1 MTAHLFGGVW
11 SPSAAN
17 FALQRVAEDNHGNF
31 SDDTVETLKRN
42 FYVDDCLKS
51 VPTVEAAIKIA
62 SELRELLTCGGF
74 RLTKW
79 LSNSK
84 EVMKSIPPD
93 DWAKSLHEVNLDQE
107 DLPFE
112 RTLGVLWDVERDC
125 FTFDVKSV
133 GKPVTKRGVLSTT
146 SSIYDPLGF
155 ASPFVLKAK
164 AIFQELCR
172 MKVDWDEE
180 LPVDIAAQWHRWL
193 NDLPLLSALT
203 IPRCLR
209 STSTSCLLPTQLHH
223 FSDASELA
231 YGAVSYIRIGDTCR
245 LVMSKARLAP
255 IKPVSIPRL
264 ELLAAVVATEL
275 DQHIKR
281 HLEIPIERTFFWTDS
296 TIVLQYINNKHCR
309 FKTFVANRTS
319 KIHER
324 SVPSSG
330 NTLTLLRTLQM
341 MSLEE

>member
-1 MTAHLFGGVW
+1 ME
-11 SPSAAN
+11 
-17 FALQRVAEDNHGNF
+17 AL
-31 SDDTVETLKRN
+31 
-42 FYVDDCLKS
+42 
-51 VPTVEAAIKIA
+51 
-62 SELRELLTCGGF
+62 
-74 RLTKW
+74 
-79 LSNSK
+79 
-84 EVMKSIPPD
+84 

-133 GKPVTKRGVLSTT
+133 DKPVTKRGVLSTT

-172 MKVDWDEE
+172 VKVDWDEE
-180 LPVDIAAQWHRWL
+180 LPVDVAAQWHRWL

-209 STSTSCLLPTQLHH
+209 PTSTSCLLPTQLHH

-264 ELLAAVVATEL
+264 
-275 DQHIKR
+275 
-281 HLEIPIERTFFWTDS
+281 
-296 TIVLQYINNKHCR
+296 
-309 FKTFVANRTS
+309 
-319 KIHER
+319 
-324 SVPSSG
+324 
-330 NTLTLLRTLQM
+330 
-341 MSLEE
+341 